1 MASLEGVLGMVNM
14 CVLCTEDST
23 MGRCRG
29 RGDGGGVDEGGGGAR
44 RQASIIII
52 RITVVLN
59 AS

>member
-1 MASLEGVLGMVNM
+1 MVNM

-29 RGDGGGVDEGGGGAR
+29 RGGGGGVDDGGGGAR